1 MASTT
6 DRLNSLWKNYIAAD
20 EAFDGKL
27 ERLHGEIF
35 AMAGGTAAHALL
47 IGNMQAHLH
56 GRLRG
61 TPCRS
66 TSSKQRILLPNN
78 DAAYADATVW
88 CGPADLRPDHTLT
101 NPTLVVEVLS
111 PSNANWDRTGKLD
124 LYRGIPSLK
133 HVLLVAHDAW
143 HLTLVSRREDGSWS
157 YETAGPGESVRL
169 DAIGVTLSVDE
180 VYEGMDAVGGPAR
193 TARHGRPLG
202 EWRAPVRIAA
212 DFDAALDPQD
222 FLEGR

>member
-1 MASTT
+1 MASTALGVDPT
-6 DRLNSLWKNYIAAD
+6 WEDYIAAD

-35 AMAGGTAAHALL
+35 AMAGGTAAHAYLL
-47 IGNMQAHLH
+47 QTVGVLLH
-56 GRLRG
+56 VALRG

-66 TSSKQRILLPNN
+66 TSSAQRILLPNN
-78 DAAYADATVW
+78 DAAYPDATVW

-111 PSNANWDRTGKLD
+111 PSNANWDRTGKLG

-157 YETAGPGESVRL
+157 YETVGPGESVRL

-193 TARHGRPLG
+193 TARPGPGTPPRAQ
-202 EWRAPVRIAA
+202 ERAPSS
-212 DFDAALDPQD
+212 
-222 FLEGR
+222 EG

>member
-1 MASTT
+1 MASTSDQMST
-6 DRLNSLWKNYIAAD
+6 WEDYIAAD

-56 GRLRG
+56 ARLRG

-66 TSSKQRILLPNN
+66 TSSEQRILLPNN
-78 DAAYADATVW
+78 DAAYPDATVW

-101 NPTLVVEVLS
+101 DPTVVVEVLS

-193 TARHGRPLG
+193 TARPARQLG
-202 EWRAPVRIAA
+202 QWRAPVRIAA

-222 FLEGR
+222 FLGGR